1 MELQSRVLL
10 IIVVKCPHCVNVSK
24 LNLQKQKNVNYLESP
39 IHNMNVQVIN

>member
-10 IIVVKCPHCVNVSK
+10 IIVVKCPHCVNNVSK
-24 LNLQKQKNVNYLESP
+24 LNLQKQNVNYLESP